1 MPEDAEHVF
10 FWCQRFPGERK
21 ELEERL
27 GSSVTPETVVE
38 VILETEENWTAISS
52 SVTAVIKRL
61 REEEQERRKTRGS
74 AITVPC

>member
-1 MPEDAEHVF
+1 MPEDAEYVL
-10 FWCQRFPGERK
+10 FWCLRFPGERK

-27 GSSVTPETVVE
+27 GSSVTPETVLE
-38 VILETEENWTAISS
+38 VILETEENWTAVSS